1 MGSESIQEQFARQ
14 VARTPDAPAL
24 TGGNTRLTYRQ
35 LDERADQLAHRL
47 ISLGVRPGEPVAV
60 LLTRSPELVVATLG
74 VLKAGAVYLPLHH
87 AHPVEAKQR
96 IMDNA
101 GRPVLL
107 ADEETRRAGLPVSR
121 RTVLVDSAPARQE
134 QSVAAPDIDVRPD
147 DVACIIHTSGSEGLP
162 RGVCV
167 THRGVLSVALD
178 SCWDTSP
185 QDRVLMVAPY
195 AAAVSTYE
203 MWVPLLRGGHLVLA
217 PHGRLDLGT
226 LRRLI
231 RDHEITSVQLTS
243 GLFRVIADQAPD
255 CLATVGEV
263 STGGDVIS
271 PGAVERVLKA
281 CPGITVRATYGATE
295 VTLFATTTTM
305 TAPYVPATRVPVGR
319 SLDNGELYVLDER
332 LRPVGPGQVG
342 ELYIASE
349 RLARGYLDRPGL
361 TAERFVANRFS
372 GSGTRMYRTGD
383 LVRWATEDMI
393 EFVGR
398 ANDQVKIRGF
408 RVGTA
413 EVEAA
418 LTAYPEISEA
428 IVVARPTEDG
438 DHSLVG
444 YVVGETDAVDLA
456 ALRGHAE
463 KVLPDYSI
471 PAAFVVLDSLPLTA
485 NGKVDRRALP
495 EPLFAGSSTRHS
507 PSTPQ
512 QETLCAAFASALGVA
527 EVGLD
532 DSFFE
537 LGGQSLNGIRL
548 VQTVNEALG
557 VELTLDHLFELPTV
571 SELDQY
577 LLEHAEPVDRSR
589 DEPH

>member
-1 MGSESIQEQFARQ
+1 MGSRSIQEQFARQ

-24 TGGNTRLTYRQ
+24 TGGSVRLTYRQ
-35 LDERADQLAHRL
+35 LDERANQLAHLL
-47 ISLGVRPGEPVAV
+47 ISLGVRPGEPVGV
-60 LLTRSPELVVATLG
+60 LITRSPELIVATLG

-87 AHPVEAKQR
+87 AHPLEAKQR
-96 IMDNA
+96 VMDNA

-107 ADEETRRAGLPVSR
+107 ADEETRSAGLPVGR
-121 RTVLVDSAPARQE
+121 RTVLVDPAPARQDPP
-134 QSVAAPDIDVRPD
+134 VAAPDIDVRPD
-147 DVACIIHTSGSEGLP
+147 DIACVIHTSGSEGLP

-178 SCWDTSP
+178 SCWDNSP

-243 GLFRVIADQAPD
+243 GLFRVVADQAPD
-255 CLATVGEV
+255 CLGTVGEV

-281 CPGITVRATYGATE
+281 CPGITVRPTYGATE
-295 VTLFATTTTM
+295 VTLFATTTTV
-305 TAPYVPATRVPVGR
+305 TAPFVPATRVPVGR
-319 SLDNGELYVLDER
+319 SLDNGELFVLDER

-342 ELYIASE
+342 ELYVASE
-349 RLARGYLDRPGL
+349 RLARGYLGRPGL

-372 GSGTRMYRTGD
+372 GAGARMYRTGD
-383 LVRWATEDMI
+383 LVRWATDDMI

-428 IVVARPTEDG
+428 IVVARPTDDG
-438 DHSLVG
+438 DHRLVG

-456 ALRGHAE
+456 ALRRHAE

-471 PAAFVVLDSLPLTA
+471 PAAFVVLDSLPLTP

-495 EPLFAGSSTRHS
+495 EPVLAGSSTHTS
-507 PSTPQ
+507 PGTPQ
-512 QETLCAAFASALGVA
+512 QEVLCAAFASALGVA

-537 LGGQSLNGIRL
+537 LGGQSLSGIRL

-557 VELTLDHLFELPTV
+557 VELTLDDLFELPTV
-571 SELDQY
+571 TELDQY
-577 LLEHAEPVDRSR
+577 LLEQAEPVDRSR